1 MKPVTD
7 PELLRALNGGDDEA
21 PAAKLKPVTD
31 PGLLQRLNGK
41 AGALPTKADAEGEML
56 ALVNGGAFGFGDE
69 IAGIGGA
76 AENLLLRAM
85 PAALMTPERQALR
98 NRSVSEAYTAARD
111 EARGV
116 EKRYAA
122 QNPGRNV
129 AVQAIGG
136 LAVPVPGGKLVEAAT
151 QGISNPLV
159 RAVANIAGQGAIA
172 GGLGG
177 AGSAGSIAEAPGA
190 TLRGAAG
197 GAVAAPL
204 VAAGAGGVGGVV
216 NNVRARLSG
225 GAAEDMALRRV
236 AEAIARDETT
246 TQRMGARLDKL
257 GPRAVVADAGGQ
269 NVRNLTDLMATLPG
283 ETANAAEQLIRR
295 RQAGRGPALVG
306 SAEQAMDMQGQRL
319 APSVEEWITLRASDS
334 KPYYDKLR
342 QMPIRADSELR
353 QFIAAADELGATAT
367 ARKIAAADRQP
378 FSLDGGSPQW
388 SMADLDRVKQGL
400 DAQISASMSSTGQ
413 ATPLTRALQG
423 LKADF
428 VKKLDGMTDGLYA
441 EARRVYAGPS
451 AMAEAAQLGRKVMSM
466 DDASIRQAT
475 AGLEGSELQAFQLG
489 AFEALRAKLGTE
501 AGQTSVLKMW
511 KEPNTRERLQAIFPT
526 ERAFREF
533 ASTVAAEGRLKGLE
547 SIGRGSQTARRSMG
561 ADDFNAANATDAVD
575 VATGMGT
582 NPLRALAKA
591 RELYGKASTPEP
603 VRNAIGRLLLTE
615 RQLAG
620 PQLNSIE
627 QIAAEVAAQ
636 RSRQA
641 QASATSGLAGLR
653 ALLGQ

>member
-1 MKPVTD
+1 MGWQDAPLADDAAPAWASAPEVKANIKPAPTKQSAQQIAAEMRRKAD
-7 PELLRALNGGDDEA
+7 PEGEAMAL
-21 PAAKLKPVTD
+21 T
-31 PGLLQRLNGK
+31 Q
-41 AGALPTKADAEGEML
+41 GAT
-56 ALVNGGAFGFGDE
+56 FGFGDE
-69 IAGIGGA
+69 IAGVGGVV
-76 AENLLLRAM
+76 ENLLLRAM
-85 PAALMTPERQALR
+85 PAELMTPERQALR
-98 NRSVSEAYTAARD
+98 ARSLGDAYTMARD
-111 EARGV
+111 EARAA
-116 EKRYAA
+116 EKRFAQ

-136 LAVPVPGGKLVEAAT
+136 LAVPVPGGKAVEALT
-151 QGISNPLV
+151 QGIDNPLV
-159 RAVANIAGQGAIA
+159 RAVANMAGQGAIA
-172 GGLGG
+172 GAIGG
-177 AGSAGSIAEAPGA
+177 AGGASSIAEAPGA
-190 TLRGAAG
+190 ALRGAAG

-225 GAAEDMALRRV
+225 GAADEMALRRV

-246 TQRMGARLDKL
+246 TGRMGARLDKL
-257 GPRAVVADAGGQ
+257 GGRAVIADAGGQ

-283 ETANAAEQLIRR
+283 ETANRAEQLIRK
-295 RQAGRGPALVG
+295 RQAGRGGALIG
-306 SAEQAMDMQGQRL
+306 SAEQAMDMHGQRL

-342 QMPIRADSELR
+342 QMPIRADDELR
-353 QFIAAADELGATAT
+353 RLVSAADELGATAT
-367 ARKIAAADRQP
+367 ARKIATAERAP
-378 FSLDGGSPQW
+378 FTLDGGSPQW

-413 ATPLTRALQG
+413 ATPVTRALQG
-423 LKADF
+423 LKSDF
-428 VKKLDGMTDGLYA
+428 VKRLDGMTDGLYA

-451 AMAEAAQLGRKVMSM
+451 AMAEAAQLGRKAMSM

-475 AGLEGSELQAFQLG
+475 AGMEGSELQAFQLG

-501 AGQTSVLKMW
+501 AGQTQILKMW
-511 KEPNTRERLQAIFPT
+511 KEPATREKLQAMFPN

-547 SIGRGSQTARRSMG
+547 GIGRGSQTARRTMG
-561 ADDFNAANATDAVD
+561 ADDFNAANAVDAVD
-575 VATGMGT
+575 MASSAGT

-627 QIAAEVAAQ
+627 QIAADVAAQ

-653 ALLGQ
+653 ALLGAN